1 MHLASGI
8 GLAGFLT
15 VLCVAQEPATPGGR
29 VVHLSLKQAVNVAF
43 SSEGNAAVQIA
54 GQEARIAKAKSNEAL
69 SALLPTLDGNTYL
82 TNYTRSFAAQG
93 LTEFSLPFGVKIP
106 NRIGPVTSVD
116 VRAGLSV
123 NVVNLG
129 AIRRYQATR
138 AGRRASEM
146 ESDNTKESVA
156 ARTARQ
162 YMTALRAAAQVEAAE
177 ANVKLAEALVQ
188 QASRVR
194 EAGNGTGIDVTRA
207 QVQLA
212 DTQQRL
218 QAARSQQTQAN
229 LSLLR
234 TMGLSLDSDLDL
246 TERLTYVPVDPI
258 SPAEAKSQ
266 AQKVR
271 SDLLAQKEREE
282 AARLALSASRMEH
295 LPSLAAYGDYGTTGN
310 STQGLLPTRTYGLSM
325 RVPVYEGGRRAAQTA
340 ENSAQ
345 YREQTI
351 RTRDLNDEIDLEIR
365 LALERLASAEQQLKT
380 ATAGLTLAETELE
393 QANRRYVEGVT
404 GSIEVTDAQTRLIRA
419 RDNRIDA
426 LFSHNLARIDLNY
439 SMGSLVEMIEK

>member
-1 MHLASGI
+1 
-8 GLAGFLT
+8 
-15 VLCVAQEPATPGGR
+15 
-29 VVHLSLKQAVNVAF
+29 
-43 SSEGNAAVQIA
+43 
-54 GQEARIAKAKSNEAL
+54 
-69 SALLPTLDGNTYL
+69 
-82 TNYTRSFAAQG
+82 
-93 LTEFSLPFGVKIP
+93 
-106 NRIGPVTSVD
+106 
-116 VRAGLSV
+116 
-123 NVVNLG
+123 
-129 AIRRYQATR
+129 
-138 AGRRASEM
+138 M